1 MQRKHLDDRLCYRRI
16 LPYVEQT
23 VRIEIDDSLQ
33 PVTLIV
39 QLNHS
44 FIDLKVIRT
53 GPSVNCRSVFVT
65 TYVREIDN
73 S

>member
-1 MQRKHLDDRLCYRRI
+1 M
-16 LPYVEQT
+16 EQT